1 MSAIVGP
8 IAPYSNVPI
17 NAQYYEPSRFTI
29 SAVTLGVTTTITTT
43 DDNNYVIGQLCR
55 LIIPP
60 SFGCRQLNASQSF
73 VIDIP
78 ASNQVALQLD
88 SSLGVDPYIA
98 STASTP
104 AQILAIGDNNSGAIN
119 AMGQQNTGTF
129 IPGSFIDI
137 SPN

>member
-29 SAVTLGVTTTITTT
+29 SAVTLGLTTTITTT

-60 SFGCRQLNASQSF
+60 SFGCRQLNGTQSF

-98 STASTP
+98 STAATP
-104 AQILAIGDNNSGAIN
+104 AQILALGNNNSGAIN
-119 AMGQQNTGTF
+119 TTGQQNTGTF